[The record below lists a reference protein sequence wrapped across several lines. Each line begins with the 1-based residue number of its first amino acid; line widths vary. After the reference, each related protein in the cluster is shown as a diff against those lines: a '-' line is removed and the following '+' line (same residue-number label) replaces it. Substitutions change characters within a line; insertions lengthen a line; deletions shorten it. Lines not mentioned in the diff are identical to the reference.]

1 MNFRRSADMLVLFP
15 KRILAN
21 YTDLTMPKRDWS
33 ELDSPSFERL
43 PARSVCA
50 EEFGNERNGR

>member
-1 MNFRRSADMLVLFP
+1 MNFRKPADILVLFP
-15 KRILAN
+15 KRIPAV
-21 YTDLTMPKRDWS
+21 YTDLTMRKRDWS
-33 ELDSPSFERL
+33 KLDSPSFERL